1 MKVTL
6 QNLTKKYPSRNRKQ
20 QTDVIAVN
28 NFTFEIPDGK
38 LIGLLGPSGCGK
50 STTLNLLSGLQK
62 PTSGKI
68 YFGEDDVTNL
78 PPENRGVGLVFQNY
92 ALYPHLTVKQNI
104 TFPLENLKGK
114 NKLTK
119 AQMADKALEAAKLVQ
134 IEELMDRKPSELS
147 GGQQQRV
154 AIARALVKMPR
165 ILLLDE
171 PLSNLDARLRL
182 QTREEIRRIQRETG
196 ITTIFVTHDQDEAMS
211 ISDLIIV
218 MKDGVV
224 QQIGKP
230 QDVYDSPANL
240 FVAKFLG
247 TPPINVFNG
256 AVKNGQ
262 LYIGEQAVLDVP
274 TVKEQE
280 VTIAIRPEGFTLSDK
295 GTLTCNLS
303 GVEVMGRDISIVSTH
318 SNSQNTT
325 IRSIINAENN
335 LNITGTT
342 VCFHLKPNKVFLF
355 NKDTEQRINF

>member
-6 QNLTKKYPSRNRKQ
+6 QNLTKKYPSRNKKNPQ
-20 QTDVIAVN
+20 EVIAVN
-28 NFTFEIPDGK
+28 DFTFEIPDGK

-68 YFGEDDVTNL
+68 FFGDDDVTDL

-92 ALYPHLTVKQNI
+92 ALYPHLTVRQNI

-114 NKLTK
+114 DKLTK
-119 AQMADKALEAAKLVQ
+119 QQMADKSLEAAKLVQ
-134 IEELMDRKPSELS
+134 IDALMDRKPSELS

-182 QTREEIRRIQRETG
+182 QTREEIRRIQNETG
-196 ITTIFVTHDQDEAMS
+196 ITTIFVTHDQEEAMS
-211 ISDLIIV
+211 ISDLIVV

-230 QDVYDSPANL
+230 QQVYDDPANR
-240 FVAKFLG
+240 FVAQFLG
-247 TPPINVFNG
+247 TPPINMFDG
-256 AVKNGQ
+256 YVKDGK
-262 LYIGEQAVLDVP
+262 LYIGDAPVLDAAGDYDGHID
-274 TVKEQE
+274 
-280 VTIAIRPEGFTLSDK
+280 IAIRPEGFVPTENGALK
-295 GTLTCNLS
+295 CQLKR
-303 GVEVMGRDISIVSTH
+303 VEVMGRDISVVCGHPFFTGENFRAIIDSDELRFT
-318 SNSQNTT
+318 SGTT
-325 IRSIINAENN
+325 IS
-335 LNITGTT
+335 
-342 VCFHLKPNKVFLF
+342 FDLKPNKVFLF
-355 NKDTEQRINF
+355 REDTGERIRF